1 MDLTKGNKLT
11 VGGALMIAGISLVT
25 AVAANYAAKKFESV
39 AKVVK

>member
-11 VGGALMIAGISLVT
+11 LGGALMIAGISIAS
-25 AVAANYAAKKFESV
+25 AVAVNYAARKFPSV